1 MKIVTEIEE
10 AQIPKEMLDMA
21 LDSILNGPM
30 TTRYGSMASREV
42 MSRHGEIAWL
52 AARELVKPLADK
64 LKIINKQKE
73 NLVAEW
79 KKGTSYTER
88 SSGSTIKRDTDLYP
102 ESMERKTSSSTTQ
115 PSNRKA
121 TRSSQKASE

>member
-30 TTRYGSMASREV
+30 TTRYGSMASLE
-42 MSRHGEIAWL
+42 
-52 AARELVKPLADK
+52 VKPLADK

-79 KKGTSYTER
+79 KKEHG
-88 SSGSTIKRDTDLYP
+88 L
-102 ESMERKTSSSTTQ
+102 Q
-115 PSNRKA
+115 
-121 TRSSQKASE
+121 

>member
-79 KKGTSYTER
+79 KKEHG
-88 SSGSTIKRDTDLYP
+88 L
-102 ESMERKTSSSTTQ
+102 Q
-115 PSNRKA
+115 
-121 TRSSQKASE
+121 